1 VGRCGAGVEAA
12 IKQAQGG
19 DARGYET
26 LFHTFGGQVVGYLR
40 ARHVDDPDGVANEVF
55 LRAFK
60 TIHTFQ
66 GDEGRFRS
74 WLFTIV
80 HHAAVDD
87 VRRRRRRVEAAPLER
102 APEPAGG
109 DVEDDAL
116 AELARTRVGALL
128 ADLSPDQRDVLTL
141 RVIADLSVDE
151 TAAVVGKSHEAV
163 KALTRRGLAALRRAI
178 SDSEAVSR

>member
-1 VGRCGAGVEAA
+1 VGEGRVEVATA
-12 IKQAQGG
+12 IERAQAG

-26 LFHTFGGQVVGYLR
+26 LFHTFGPQIVGYLR

-87 VRRRRRRVEAAPLER
+87 VRRRRRRVESATLER
-102 APEPAGG
+102 AAEPAGG

-116 AELARTRVGALL
+116 VELAGSRVDALL
-128 ADLSPDQRDVLTL
+128 AGLSPDQRDVLAL
-141 RVIADLSVDE
+141 RIVADLSVDE
-151 TAAVVGKSHEAV
+151 TAAVLGKSHEAV

-178 SDSEAVSR
+178 SDNEPVSR

>member
-1 VGRCGAGVEAA
+1 MGDGGAKLDSA
-12 IKQAQGG
+12 IDLARAG
-19 DARGYET
+19 DTRGFEV
-26 LFHTFGGQVVGYLR
+26 LFRAFGPQVVGYLR
-40 ARHVDDPDGVANEVF
+40 ARHVNDPDGVANEVF

-87 VRRRRRRVEAAPLER
+87 VRRRRRRVEEAPLDR
-102 APEPAGG
+102 APEPSGG

-116 AELARTRVGALL
+116 TELARLHVDELL
-128 ADLSPDQRDVLTL
+128 AQISSDQRDVLTL
-141 RVIADLSVDE
+141 RIIADLSVDE

-178 SDSEAVSR
+178 SDAEAVPS